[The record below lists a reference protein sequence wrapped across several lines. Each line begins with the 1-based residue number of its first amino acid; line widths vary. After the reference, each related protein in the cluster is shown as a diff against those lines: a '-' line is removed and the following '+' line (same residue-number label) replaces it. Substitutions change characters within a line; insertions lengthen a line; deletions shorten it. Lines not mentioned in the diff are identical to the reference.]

1 MLPVFWLLRLI
12 YDSYGTQSHV
22 RMSATDSIS
31 SSEPS
36 PRQQDDVPWAKPEEF
51 EANKGIITHLY
62 DLSGR
67 NLTLKE
73 TMRIMEVSCPIKRL
87 TS

>member
-1 MLPVFWLLRLI
+1 MNSP
-12 YDSYGTQSHV
+12 DSS
-22 RMSATDSIS
+22 SSSS

-36 PRQQDDVPWAKPEEF
+36 PRPRDDVPWAKPEEF
-51 EANKGIITHLY
+51 EAKKGIITHLY

-73 TMRIMEVSCPIKRL
+73 TMRIMEVSSPIQRL

>member
-1 MLPVFWLLRLI
+1 
-12 YDSYGTQSHV
+12 
-22 RMSATDSIS
+22 MSATDS

-36 PRQQDDVPWAKPEEF
+36 PKQQDDVPWARPEEF
-51 EANKGIITHLY
+51 EAKKGVITHLY

-73 TMRIMEVSCPIKRL
+73 TMRIMEVSNAAL
-87 TS
+87 TSHEAELSTNELAPKGTA